1 MAASTARWQLL
12 AGQVKR
18 QASGFLLD
26 KYKQARLAM
35 GDVTPAEL
43 LVQEATNNE
52 PCVPDAKTLAC
63 IADAAF
69 DMDDFWRIAKVLH
82 QRLRRAADWKEWRPV
97 YKALVVLEFLL
108 THGPEDLPR
117 EFLADIPAMH
127 DLRSF
132 NYVDDKG
139 FNWGAC
145 MQRRTDSVLS
155 LLTDADR
162 LREARRRAI
171 RVSHEVHGGGFGS
184 PTSSSSPSSASSSAS
199 SRTSRTWSF
208 GGSSHYSD
216 SPTMC
221 LTCASDADYRH
232 DKKCDAYTADD
243 DCWASSNYKSGRW
256 AATVDEGDGE
266 DQHQGLM
273 DDAWDAHLVEDSTS
287 TWSARLLGSLSF
299 TTSRASGFQ
308 SLSQPEQRR
317 TPKKLQVHG
326 QLQRQLSAD
335 YARP

>member
-18 QASGFLLD
+18 QASGFLQD
-26 KYKQARLAM
+26 KYKQARLAL

-43 LVQEATNNE
+43 LAQEATNNE

-69 DMDDFWRIAKVLH
+69 DMDDLWRIAKVLH
-82 QRLRRAADWKEWRPV
+82 QRLSRAADWKEWRPV

-117 EFLADIPAMH
+117 EFLADVRAMH

-132 NYVDDKG
+132 HYVDDKG
-139 FNWGAC
+139 FDWGAC

-162 LREARRRAI
+162 LREARRR
-171 RVSHEVHGGGFGS
+171 VSHEVHGGGGGFGS
-184 PTSSSSPSSASSSAS
+184 
-199 SRTSRTWSF
+199 
-208 GGSSHYSD
+208 
-216 SPTMC
+216 
-221 LTCASDADYRH
+221 
-232 DKKCDAYTADD
+232 
-243 DCWASSNYKSGRW
+243 RW

-266 DQHQGLM
+266 DQQQHQGLM
-273 DDAWDAHLVEDSTS
+273 DDAWDAHSVKDSTS
-287 TWSARLLGSLSF
+287 GTWSARLLGSLSLS
-299 TTSRASGFQ
+299 TSRASGFQ

-317 TPKKLQVHG
+317 TTKKLQG
-326 QLQRQLSAD
+326 QLQCQVSAD
-335 YARP
+335 YSRP

>member
-1 MAASTARWQLL
+1 MDT
-12 AGQVKR
+12 
-18 QASGFLLD
+18 QACVR
-26 KYKQARLAM
+26 ACRLA
-35 GDVTPAEL
+35 
-43 LVQEATNNE
+43 QEATNNE
-52 PCVPDAKTLAC
+52 PCVPDAKMLAC

-69 DMDDFWRIAKVLH
+69 DMDDLWRIAKVLH
-82 QRLRRAADWKEWRPV
+82 QRLSRAADWKEWRPV

-117 EFLADIPAMH
+117 EFLADVRAMH

-132 NYVDDKG
+132 HYVDDKG
-139 FNWGAC
+139 FDWGAC

-162 LREARRRAI
+162 LREARRR
-171 RVSHEVHGGGFGS
+171 VSHEVHGGGGGFGS

-199 SRTSRTWSF
+199 SRRTSRTWSF
-208 GGSSHYSD
+208 GGGSHYSD

-221 LTCASDADYRH
+221 LTCAPDADYRH

-243 DCWASSNYKSGRW
+243 DCWAASSNYKSGSRW

-266 DQHQGLM
+266 DQQQHQGLM
-273 DDAWDAHLVEDSTS
+273 DDAWDAHSVKDSTS
-287 TWSARLLGSLSF
+287 GTWSARLLGSLSLS
-299 TTSRASGFQ
+299 TSRASGFQ

-317 TPKKLQVHG
+317 TTKKLQG
-326 QLQRQLSAD
+326 QLQCQVSAD
-335 YARP
+335 YSRP

>member
-1 MAASTARWQLL
+1 MDT
-12 AGQVKR
+12 
-18 QASGFLLD
+18 QACVR
-26 KYKQARLAM
+26 ACRLA
-35 GDVTPAEL
+35 
-43 LVQEATNNE
+43 QEATNNE
-52 PCVPDAKTLAC
+52 PCVPDGKTLAC

-69 DMDDFWRIAKVLH
+69 DMDDLWRIAKVLH
-82 QRLRRAADWKEWRPV
+82 QRLSRAADWKEWRPV

-117 EFLADIPAMH
+117 EFLADVRAMH

-139 FNWGAC
+139 FNWGTC
-145 MQRRTDSVLS
+145 MQRRTDSVLL

-171 RVSHEVHGGGFGS
+171 RVSHEVRGGGVGGGS

-216 SPTMC
+216 GPAMC

-243 DCWASSNYKSGRW
+243 DCWASSNHKSSRW
-256 AATVDEGDGE
+256 AARLDESDGE

-287 TWSARLLGSLSF
+287 TWSARLLGSLSLS
-299 TTSRASGFQ
+299 TSRASGFQ

-317 TPKKLQVHG
+317 SSKKLQG

-335 YARP
+335 YTRP

>member
-1 MAASTARWQLL
+1 MHVCDPIDTDAHACR
-12 AGQVKR
+12 
-18 QASGFLLD
+18 
-26 KYKQARLAM
+26 
-35 GDVTPAEL
+35 

-52 PCVPDAKTLAC
+52 ACVPDAKTLAC

-82 QRLRRAADWKEWRPV
+82 QRLSRAADWKEWRPV

-117 EFLADIPAMH
+117 EFMADMPAMH

-171 RVSHEVHGGGFGS
+171 RVAHEVHGYGFGGGGFIGS

-243 DCWASSNYKSGRW
+243 DCWASSNYNSYRGGGSW
-256 AATVDEGDGE
+256 AATVDEGDDGE
-266 DQHQGLM
+266 DQQHQGLM
-273 DDAWDAHLVEDSTS
+273 DGAWDAHLVEDSTS
-287 TWSARLLGSLSF
+287 TWSARLLGSLSVS
-299 TTSRASGFQ
+299 TSRASGFQ

-317 TPKKLQVHG
+317 TPKKMQQGQH

-335 YARP
+335 YSRP